1 MTPEQKR
8 IAIAEACP
16 TVFHINRFSDGKTQI
31 TWAVNRNFHGEVK
44 TVDPLNDLNAMA
56 KARKTLTPD
65 QQVQFSVELGKLTTA
80 YLPSSRAA
88 WMDFTLIHATADQH
102 ADAFIAT
109 ADQHADAFIATAD
122 QHADAFIATL
132 GLDKQTRTTDT

>member
-56 KARKTLTPD
+56 QAEKVLRQDPLLWQRYVDTLNEQLSLDDAVHAKATVR
-65 QQVQFSVELGKLTTA
+65 
-80 YLPSSRAA
+80 
-88 WMDFTLIHATADQH
+88 
-102 ADAFIAT
+102 ADAFLL
-109 ADQHADAFIATAD
+109 
-122 QHADAFIATL
+122 TL
-132 GLDKQTRTTDT
+132 GLMEP